1 MFACFCT
8 TSHKNAYICNP
19 TLFSKGT
26 PVSDGY
32 FCARCATCLL
42 TGANIQT
49 FGETSA
55 ILVEM
60 WLNFN
65 II

>member
-42 TGANIQT
+42 YGCKYT
-49 FGETSA
+49 
-55 ILVEM
+55 
-60 WLNFN
+60 NFR
-65 II
+65 